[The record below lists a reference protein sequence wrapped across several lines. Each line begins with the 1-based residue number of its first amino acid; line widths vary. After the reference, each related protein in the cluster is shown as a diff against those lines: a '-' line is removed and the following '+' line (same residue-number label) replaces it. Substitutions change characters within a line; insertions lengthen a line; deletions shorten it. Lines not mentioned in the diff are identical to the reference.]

1 MRKWIIVLTAAVVL
15 MGTGLVQAADETEK
29 VTDMVV
35 TATRSEM
42 PKDKIGGSSVTV
54 ITAEDIEAKKLHSV
68 ADLLRSVPGLEIRAY
83 SGLGSATTASIRG
96 ADSKNTLVLID
107 GVMLNDPSSP
117 NRGANLAHLTP
128 DNIERIE
135 VVRGPMSALYGTNA
149 TAGVINIITKKGTQA
164 PTAFAT
170 AEGGSYNTW
179 KLAAGTA
186 GAVKKFNFSLAAAQT
201 ETDGFSSADAD
212 NDRIPHAGNTSE
224 DDGYKNTTLS
234 GKFGV
239 DITPDFDINAT
250 VRYIDSGVEIDD
262 ASFNGYAGDRFSTVW
277 PWPPQ
282 PNGLKEARNETEQ
295 LYYKFDLHN
304 FFFDRKLE
312 SKFYYQN
319 SGQEREIYNND
330 GARTNAYDGNS
341 YEYGWQGGFNL
352 HESFLF
358 GVGASYFEEA
368 FDTDTSLEKDSD
380 IASFWGQGQW
390 FYGDS
395 FIVSGELRSDDH
407 KEFGQKTTYR
417 LAPSYEVIKTGT
429 TLKAS
434 YGTGFRAPS
443 LYELYADP
451 VPAWGFLGGNS
462 ALNPETSV
470 GWDAGFEQPLLDR
483 KVTAG
488 ATYFST
494 DYDDRIIYTGA
505 FPNSTYKNDQGVTKT
520 KGVEAFVQWMP
531 LAVVDFTL
539 NYTYTSAHDPNDD
552 RLAYIPLNKFTFNTK
567 YRPTEK
573 LHLNLDVYWVDE
585 RDTKS
590 FNKDKYGNPA
600 GALEAY
606 TLVNISGSYDINQHL
621 QFYGRVDNVF
631 DEYYEELWSYAT
643 PGFSAYAGI
652 KVTY

>member
-1 MRKWIIVLTAAVVL
+1 MRKWAFIFTAAVF
-15 MGTGLVQAADETEK
+15 MGAGLVQAADEPEK
-29 VTDMVV
+29 VADMVV
-35 TATRSEM
+35 TATRSEL
-42 PKDKIGGSSVTV
+42 PKDKIGGSAVTV
-54 ITAEDIEAKKLHSV
+54 ITAEDIAAKKLNSV

-83 SGLGSATTASIRG
+83 SGPGSATTASIRG

-107 GVMLNDPSSP
+107 GIMLNDPSSP
-117 NRGANLAHLTP
+117 NRGADLAHLTP

-149 TAGVINIITKKGTQA
+149 TAGVINIITKKGSTA

-179 KLAAGTA
+179 KLAAGAA

-224 DDGYKNTTLS
+224 NDGYKNTTLS
-234 GKFGV
+234 GKFGL

-250 VRYIDSGVEIDD
+250 VRLIDSEVEIDD
-262 ASFNGYAGDRFSTVW
+262 SSGNGYAGDRFAGFFG
-277 PWPPQ
+277 PPQ

-295 LYYKFDLHN
+295 LFYKFDVHN

-330 GARTNAYDGNS
+330 GARTNAYDGKS

-358 GVGASYFEEA
+358 TVGASYFEEA
-368 FDTDTSLEKDSD
+368 FDTDTSPEKDADTTSL
-380 IASFWGQGQW
+380 WGQGQW

-395 FIVSGELRSDDH
+395 FIFSGELRSDDH
-407 KEFGQKTTYR
+407 KAFGQEITYR
-417 LAPSYEVIKTGT
+417 IAPSYEIPRTGT

-443 LYELYADP
+443 LFELYADP
-451 VPAWGFLGGNS
+451 VPAWGFLGGNQT
-462 ALNPETSV
+462 LNPETSV
-470 GWDAGFEQPLLDR
+470 GWDAGFEQPLLDHEV
-483 KVTAG
+483 KLG

-505 FPNSTYKNDQGVTKT
+505 WPAQTYQNDLGVTRT

-552 RLAYIPLNKFTFNTK
+552 RLAYIPLNKVTFNTK

-573 LHLNLDVYWVDE
+573 LHLNLDAYWVDE
-585 RDTKS
+585 RDTKT
-590 FNKDKYGNPA
+590 FDKDKNGNPA

-606 TLVNISGSYDINQHL
+606 SLVNVSGSYDINQHL
-621 QFYGRVDNVF
+621 QVFGRVDNVF
-631 DEYYEELWSYAT
+631 DEYYEALWSYAT
-643 PGFSAYAGI
+643 AGLSAYAGI